1 MVKIFLFS
9 VLKPSCVF
17 EQFAKINQIPHPS
30 KHEEKMIEFLKDFGE
45 SRNLETNVD
54 KTGNVIIR
62 KPATPGYEDRETHDG
77 FNSFFSISICFY
89 IIVVLLITYF
99 F

>member
-1 MVKIFLFS
+1 MS
-9 VLKPSCVF
+9 NCELKPARVF
-17 EQFAKINQIPHPS
+17 EQFAEINKIPRPS

-62 KPATPGYEDRETHDG
+62 NRAQH
-77 FNSFFSISICFY
+77 
-89 IIVVLLITYF
+89 
-99 F
+99 

>member
-1 MVKIFLFS
+1 MEKNE
-9 VLKPSCVF
+9 LKPSCVF
-17 EQFAKINQIPHPS
+17 EQFAKINQIPRPS

-62 KPATPGYEDRETHDG
+62 KPASPGYEDRETIILQSHMDMVCDML
-77 FNSFFSISICFY
+77 IST
-89 IIVVLLITYF
+89 LPRMLSRLI
-99 F
+99 